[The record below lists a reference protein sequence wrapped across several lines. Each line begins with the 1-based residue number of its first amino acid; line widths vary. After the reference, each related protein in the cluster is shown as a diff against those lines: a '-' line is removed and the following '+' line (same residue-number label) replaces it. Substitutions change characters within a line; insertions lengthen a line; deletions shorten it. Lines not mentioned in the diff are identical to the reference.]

1 MRSSSDNYKPM
12 SKNIR
17 ITQTY
22 SKYKEVNR
30 DTFTVKVQ
38 LLPDGGNNS
47 IQVSRKRK
55 LLMASAYH

>member
-47 IQVSRKRK
+47 I
-55 LLMASAYH
+55 